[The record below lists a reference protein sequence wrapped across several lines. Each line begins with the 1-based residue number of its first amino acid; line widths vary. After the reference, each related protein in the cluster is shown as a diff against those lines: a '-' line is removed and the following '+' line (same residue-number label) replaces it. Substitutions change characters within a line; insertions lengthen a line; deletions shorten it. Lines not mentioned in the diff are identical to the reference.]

1 MKHRTSLL
9 LFKLN
14 GKVRIRD
21 GLNPN
26 EHIAVSAKKTRP
38 KTSMYLSIEKL
49 VNDFNAKIQYQITH
63 PKLFEVKKENKINT
77 YVPLIYQK
85 EKIKQKQK
93 KKIHIETEQP
103 YKVYLTMMREKKNAK
118 NVSSMKTESIVKSE
132 NVNVKCFD
140 FSKQLPRKPLFV
152 KAPVKRKRF
161 VNTFANF
168 DLDAQT
174 KENLSQLQQR
184 TQIEDDNIDDRRMES
199 INGKTKSHI
208 CAKIKLDDD
217 LKYKNFLY
225 RDSKLREEIRTN
237 FKLY

>member
-26 EHIAVSAKKTRP
+26 EHIAVSAKKTSP
-38 KTSMYLSIEKL
+38 KTSMYLSIEIL

-152 KAPVKRKRF
+152 KAPVKRRRF

-174 KENLSQLQQR
+174 KENLNQLQQR
-184 TQIEDDNIDDRRMES
+184 TQIEDDNIDDKRMEI

>member
-21 GLNPN
+21 GLNLN

-174 KENLSQLQQR
+174 KENLNQLQQR
-184 TQIEDDNIDDRRMES
+184 TQIEDDNIDDKRMEI

>member
-26 EHIAVSAKKTRP
+26 ERIAVSAKKTRP

-174 KENLSQLQQR
+174 KENLNQLQQR
-184 TQIEDDNIDDRRMES
+184 TQINYNIDDKRMEI

>member
-152 KAPVKRKRF
+152 KAPVKRRRF

-174 KENLSQLQQR
+174 KENLNQLQQR
-184 TQIEDDNIDDRRMES
+184 AQIEDDNIDDKRMEI